1 MRNVQDPQT
10 ASKNLVDHALARF
23 STDNLSCM
31 VVRFD
36 NKALQQAQESKDNLI
51 GVEGDPAS
59 KSGGISEAEAIV
71 SETKK
76 QLDEGGDLSALS
88 RPTTGEIME
97 EVAEKQEP
105 GPELNPAALE
115 AARKDTKPQ
124 VDSA

>member
-1 MRNVQDPQT
+1 MI
-10 ASKNLVDHALARF
+10 
-23 STDNLSCM
+23 
-31 VVRFD
+31 VRFD

-76 QLDEGGDLSALS
+76 HLDEGGDLAALS

-97 EVAEKQEP
+97 EVVEKQEP
-105 GPELNPAALE
+105 GPELNPEALE
-115 AARKDTKPQ
+115 AARKDHKPQ
-124 VDSA
+124 LDSA